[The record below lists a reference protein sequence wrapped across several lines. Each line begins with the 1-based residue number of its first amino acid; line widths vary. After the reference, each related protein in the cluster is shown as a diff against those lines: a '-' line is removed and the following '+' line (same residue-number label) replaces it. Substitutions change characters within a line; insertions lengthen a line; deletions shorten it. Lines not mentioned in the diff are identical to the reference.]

1 MSSIRMNT
9 KNTFQVVSGFARKCT
24 FVTNVCALFALSL
37 SQVDELRMELN
48 KKDQEMMAM
57 GAKMKTLEEQHHDYQ
72 RHISVLK
79 ESLVSKEEHYNMLQ
93 NDLEELR
100 HRLEEK
106 NKLIEK
112 KTQAAIATTSD
123 KNKLTTELQ
132 ELRDHIDI
140 KDKKISVLT
149 RKIDNLNDLINEK
162 NNQLEA
168 LKMKLNAI
176 QEHHSTSEGTVL
188 SLEDAIADKDKQIL
202 QLKEQRDRAEA
213 ELREEREV
221 HEKELTE
228 YRMKLNS
235 MESENE
241 KLQVNN
247 ESQSDHHQPIEAIDG
262 HLLTHH
268 RDSIDVTALDP
279 TALNHLVNTVSTGTD
294 AVNA

>member
-1 MSSIRMNT
+1 MKT
-9 KNTFQVVSGFARKCT
+9 KNKFIFI
-24 FVTNVCALFALSL
+24 LFFNFK
-37 SQVDELRMELN
+37 VDELRMELN
-48 KKDQEMMAM
+48 KKDQEILAM

-112 KTQAAIATTSD
+112 KTQAAIATTTD

-140 KDKKISVLT
+140 KDKKINVLT

-188 SLEDAIADKDKQIL
+188 SLEDAIADKDKQII

-213 ELREEREV
+213 ELREERDI
-221 HEKELTE
+221 HEKEFTE
-228 YRMKLNS
+228 YRMKLNQ
-235 MESENE
+235 MEAEIE
-241 KLQVNN
+241 KLQVNSFN
-247 ESQSDHHQPIEAIDG
+247 LNNFIEQR
-262 HLLTHH
+262 
-268 RDSIDVTALDP
+268 RDSIDVTLIDDLTRAVIEMVVDTQSRNDRPNEQNDTPKEPEPEDP
-279 TALNHLVNTVSTGTD
+279 C
-294 AVNA
+294 

>member
-1 MSSIRMNT
+1 
-9 KNTFQVVSGFARKCT
+9 
-24 FVTNVCALFALSL
+24 
-37 SQVDELRMELN
+37 MELN
-48 KKDQEMMAM
+48 KKDQEILAM

-112 KTQAAIATTSD
+112 KTQAAIATTTD

-140 KDKKISVLT
+140 KDKKINVLT

-176 QEHHSTSEGTVL
+176 QEHQSTSEGQVL
-188 SLEDAIADKDKQIL
+188 SLEDAIADKDKQII
-202 QLKEQRDRAEA
+202 QLKEQRDRAES
-213 ELREEREV
+213 ELREERDV

-235 MESENE
+235 LESEIE
-241 KLQVNN
+241 KLQVNYN
-247 ESQSDHHQPIEAIDG
+247 CSSPSSTSVDSHFICTNHF
-262 HLLTHH
+262 TS
-268 RDSIDVTALDP
+268 RNDSIDVALIDDLTRAVMQMVKDTP
-279 TALNHLVNTVSTGTD
+279 SEPNDQINSPGEEVTSTQS
-294 AVNA
+294 

>member
-1 MSSIRMNT
+1 
-9 KNTFQVVSGFARKCT
+9 
-24 FVTNVCALFALSL
+24 
-37 SQVDELRMELN
+37 MELN
-48 KKDQEMMAM
+48 KKDQEILAM

-79 ESLVSKEEHYNMLQ
+79 ESLVSKEEHYSMLQ

-112 KTQAAIATTSD
+112 KTQAAIATTTD

-140 KDKKISVLT
+140 KDKKINVLT

-176 QEHHSTSEGTVL
+176 QEHQSTSEGQVL

-213 ELREEREV
+213 ELREEREI

-235 MESENE
+235 MEAEIE
-241 KLQVNN
+241 KLQVNSSSKVNDDDNDNIN
-247 ESQSDHHQPIEAIDG
+247 EKIHSNLPHNEDGDTLNISVIQMAKDTPISGISQFID
-262 HLLTHH
+262 TP
-268 RDSIDVTALDP
+268 SESAAQVE
-279 TALNHLVNTVSTGTD
+279 S
-294 AVNA
+294 